1 MYADLHAALC
11 EPVTVVHRTEGAED
25 RWYATTY
32 PECMWRSL
40 RSATVDALGG
50 VLAPDAVRVQI
61 PRDQGPVTASVGD
74 YVVRGAFAADGM
86 TRSQLVAALPDS
98 ARTVRAIRDLAPS
111 GVVAT
116 GDPGRFATATYLE
129 AS

>member
-40 RSATVDALGG
+40 RSATVDAQGG

-74 YVVRGAFAADGM
+74 
-86 TRSQLVAALPDS
+86 
-98 ARTVRAIRDLAPS
+98 
-111 GVVAT
+111 
-116 GDPGRFATATYLE
+116 
-129 AS
+129 

>member
-25 RWYATTY
+25 RWGATTY
-32 PECMWRSL
+32 PECTWRSP
-40 RSATVDALGG
+40 RSATVDAQGN
-50 VLAPDAVRVQI
+50 VLASDAVRVQI

-74 YVVRGAFAADGM
+74 YVVRGAFAAEGL
-86 TRSQLVAALPDS
+86 TRSQLLAVLPDS
-98 ARTVRAIRDLAPS
+98 ARTVRAIRDLTSA
-111 GVVAT
+111 GIRAT
-116 GDPGRFATATYLE
+116 GDPGRFATVTYLE